1 MLAVGGV
8 LEPREQGGQR
18 MLVVVIDFGDVAVGH
33 NDVGQVAQGLY
44 AVGETNWEQRQREA
58 GRREEGFC

>member
-1 MLAVGGV
+1 
-8 LEPREQGGQR
+8 
-18 MLVVVIDFGDVAVGH
+18 MLVVVIDLGDVTIGYDNVR
-33 NDVGQVAQGLY
+33 QVSQCLY